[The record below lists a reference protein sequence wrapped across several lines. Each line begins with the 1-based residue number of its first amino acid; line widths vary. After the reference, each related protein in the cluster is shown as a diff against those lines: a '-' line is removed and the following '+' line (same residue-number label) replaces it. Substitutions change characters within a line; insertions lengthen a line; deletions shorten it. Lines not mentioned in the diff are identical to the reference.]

1 MNHEKHWLVIYT
13 KPRAEKKVNERLL
26 EEGFETY
33 LPLQKVIRQWSD
45 RKKKVEVPLFN
56 SYVFIKANEKDRFKI
71 LEVYGVVRFIFYLGK
86 PAIVRE
92 FEIENIKEFLNK
104 TKGSNITFKINE
116 RVEITEGPLRGKAG
130 KIEQLGKNTIKLS
143 IEQLGISLIAQV
155 HKSTVRQLA

>member
-56 SYVFIKANEKDRFKI
+56 S
-71 LEVYGVVRFIFYLGK
+71 
-86 PAIVRE
+86 
-92 FEIENIKEFLNK
+92 
-104 TKGSNITFKINE
+104 
-116 RVEITEGPLRGKAG
+116 
-130 KIEQLGKNTIKLS
+130 
-143 IEQLGISLIAQV
+143 
-155 HKSTVRQLA
+155 